1 MWRKRKSRKRFSG
14 YVYWLIFI
22 LFATSLIFIIF
33 KSGLFNVTQ
42 VEINSNQ
49 LSCVNE
55 TQIKD
60 TANFSGQ
67 NLLLVNFENIKKN
80 LKAKFICIGD
90 IKLSLVFPNKVRIE
104 AKGRQP
110 AAIIMSSET
119 TEATSSSFLETI
131 ATPSAES
138 SEAYLIDNEGVVFS
152 KDIGGFNIPEIFIK
166 DSNISLGKKAVD
178 NNLENSL
185 KILTGVKKLGLDVKM
200 AAIFD
205 NFFLLFFYPRVV
217 FRLDDK
223 IDTQLASLQLIL
235 TEAKIDLKELEFID
249 LRFDKPIVK
258 FAPKK

>member
-1 MWRKRKSRKRFSG
+1 MWRKRKSKKRFSG
-14 YVYWLIFI
+14 YVYWVIPILVVTTLVFIF
-22 LFATSLIFIIF
+22 F
-33 KSGLFNVTQ
+33 KSELLTVTQ
-42 VEINSNQ
+42 VEISSNQ
-49 LSCVNE
+49 PSCVSE

-67 NLLLVNFENIKKN
+67 NFFLVNFENIKKN

-90 IKLSLVFPNKVRIE
+90 INMSLVFPNKVRIE
-104 AKGRQP
+104 VKGRQP
-110 AAIIMSSET
+110 AAVIMSLKT
-119 TEATSSSFLETI
+119 PEATSSSFLETI
-131 ATPSAES
+131 ATPSAEF

-152 KDIGGFNIPEIFIK
+152 KDTGGFNIPDIFIK
-166 DSNISLGKKAVD
+166 DSNISLGKKAVG

-185 KILTGVKKLGLDVKM
+185 KILTGVKKLGLDVKT

-205 NFFLLFFYPRVV
+205 NFFLLFSYPRVV

-223 IDTQLASLQLIL
+223 IDMQLASLQLIL

-249 LRFDKPIVK
+249 LRFDKPLVR